1 MFLFCVISSRFCFQ
15 QGNTV
20 STLVE
25 SSGGGRAGR
34 LPLKT
39 QQRQGS
45 SKAPRNCRL
54 PTTRTQTAMVHLEQ
68 PQPRDRRPGQASP
81 LKAREANPDRDTKRR
96 EAVPGVTNQSKGGA
110 TRQRRTLG
118 GESSTISRAVR
129 VQPTRTASDGRPGQ
143 ASPLQA
149 RDAEQADNDETGTTE
164 RREARAGVT
173 TPSTGSQQQGK
184 TLAQETRESQP
195 SDGSQARLTGSS
207 KRTMRK

>member
-1 MFLFCVISSRFCFQ
+1 MSRPYESTSIIWTRSKNNIHGYTTIFSKPKMNVLIHDSITVKDANVPFLFVISSRFCFQ

-96 EAVPGVTNQSKGGA
+96 EAVPGVTNQSSGGA

-118 GESSTISRAVR
+118 GESSTGSRAVR
-129 VQPTRTASDGRPGQ
+129 VTAYSYRK
-143 ASPLQA
+143 
-149 RDAEQADNDETGTTE
+149 
-164 RREARAGVT
+164 RREARPGFT
-173 TPSTGSQQQGK
+173 TPSSG
-184 TLAQETRESQP
+184 R
-195 SDGSQARLTGSS
+195 
-207 KRTMRK
+207 